1 MYQIMF
7 VQLPVIN
14 IQYWRDETIWRWG
27 NEESSADEV
36 ELVENVGKVDE
47 EVRVLRNLNRRVGLI
62 IQKSLNSLTF
72 TIILRTKVLSSFIM
86 EALFW

>member
-1 MYQIMF
+1 MF

-27 NEESSADEV
+27 NEESSEDEV

-62 IQKSLNSLTF
+62 IQKKLKQPDLHHYF
-72 TIILRTKVLSSFIM
+72 EDEIV
-86 EALFW
+86 E

>member
-1 MYQIMF
+1 MF

-14 IQYWRDETIWRWG
+14 IQYWRDETIWRWR
-27 NEESSADEV
+27 NEESSKDEV

-62 IQKSLNSLTF
+62 IQKNLTF